1 MKVNYVHNDGMIK
14 SKYEIDDATESDV
27 LDLLKDENIESIK
40 INIRKIK
47 MTPVNSFE

>member
-1 MKVNYVHNDGMIK
+1 MIK